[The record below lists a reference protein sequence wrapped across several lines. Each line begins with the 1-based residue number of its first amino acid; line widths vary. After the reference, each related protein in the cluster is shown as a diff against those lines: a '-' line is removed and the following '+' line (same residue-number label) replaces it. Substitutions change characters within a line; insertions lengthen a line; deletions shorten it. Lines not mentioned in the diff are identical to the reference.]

1 VTQLLENDMNDLKT
15 SAFAFQSPAAKK
27 TTNQAFT
34 LIELL
39 VVIAIIAILAAM
51 LLPALAKAKVRA
63 QTVSCMSNNKQ
74 LGLAWVMY
82 AGDFADSLV
91 FNVDP
96 NAAVSPG
103 NSINNTIPA
112 WSGTP
117 KSWVFTAANGGIGN
131 LTWGTDQANTNT
143 AYLTDDKYSALGS
156 YVGKSPQIFNCPAEA
171 AFLSPSQRAAGWDHR
186 VRGVA
191 MNAAIGG
198 GPKYQGN
205 GVTYVALKS
214 TSFHNPGPSD
224 SWLFTDEHPDCID
237 DGLLYTSATLKTSML
252 EMVGA
257 QHGGADG
264 MCFADGHAEIHK
276 WKGKTP
282 ILPITYQSV
291 HNIPVPINDPDMIYL
306 SEHTPVN

>member
-1 VTQLLENDMNDLKT
+1 MTSLKNET
-15 SAFAFQSPAAKK
+15 ITACHPHRKSFGRS
-27 TTNQAFT
+27 AFT

-39 VVIAIIAILAAM
+39 VVIAIIAILAGM
-51 LLPALAKAKVRA
+51 LLPALTKAKIRA
-63 QTVSCMSNNKQ
+63 QSVACMSNNKQ

-82 AGDFADSLV
+82 AGDFADNLV
-91 FNVDP
+91 YNVDP

-103 NSINNTIPA
+103 NAIYDTPA

-117 KSWVFTAANGGIGN
+117 NSWVYTANNGDVGN
-131 LTWGTDQANTNT
+131 MTWGTDPANINV
-143 AYLTDDKYSALGS
+143 AYLIDDKYSTLGN
-156 YVGKSPQIFNCPAEA
+156 YVGRNYRVFDCPAESGYV
-171 AFLSPSQRAAGWDHR
+171 SPQQRALHWDHR

-191 MNAAIGG
+191 MDAAIGG
-198 GPKYQGN
+198 GPKYSGN
-205 GVTYVALKS
+205 GISYVALKS

-237 DGLLYTSATLKTSML
+237 DDLLYTSPTPTTSMI

-276 WKGKTP
+276 WKGKT
-282 ILPITYQSV
+282 LNQPITYQSV
-291 HNIPVPINDPDMIYL
+291 HKITVPVGDPDMLYL
-306 SEHTPVN
+306 SRHTPVR